1 MASSLLNKN
10 KNQVDNAAQQQ
21 KQKVDGL
28 QQNIENQ
35 TSDPTAAKGAIV
47 GAIVVLLNKFINVE
61 KVANSIISRLIK
73 RTKRSLNNK
82 GRVDVKNGVVVIF
95 YPKFTGDYSSYKREF
110 ERKKQNLRS
119 LVKTLKTIIDS
130 LLVTLKVI
138 RAALAVLQIQLKL
151 KKKKL
156 LVTAA
161 ASGPDLA
168 SPSPSKPIA
177 AQYPIQKELDDQL
190 FKDLEDNINNY
201 ILLII
206 LVQSVLKIIQ
216 KTLASLKI
224 KVEQLSFN
232 INVDPN
238 FSPTTIPTDD
248 EEQNNSDST
257 EYSDGKRKYLIKIET
272 TPSGALQAI
281 AYDAFSKL
289 KITQTAPSKTRKADE
304 LIEELKQI
312 LG

>member
-21 KQKVDGL
+21 KQKVDDL

-156 LVTAA
+156 LVTAT

-190 FKDLEDNINNY
+190 FKDLEDKINNY
-201 ILLII
+201 ILLIT

-289 KITQTAPSKTRKADE
+289 KITQIAPSKTRKADE

>member
-21 KQKVDGL
+21 KQKVDDL

-156 LVTAA
+156 LVTAT

-190 FKDLEDNINNY
+190 FKDLEDKINNY
-201 ILLII
+201 ILLIT

>member
-21 KQKVDGL
+21 KQKVDDL

-190 FKDLEDNINNY
+190 FKDLEDKINNY
-201 ILLII
+201 ILLIT

-289 KITQTAPSKTRKADE
+289 KITQTAPSKTHKADE

>member
-1 MASSLLNKN
+1 MAVPLYNKD
-10 KNQVDNAAQQQ
+10 KNQVDNIAQEQQQ
-21 KQKVDGL
+21 KVDNL

-35 TSDPTAAKGAIV
+35 TSDPIAAKGAIV
-47 GAIVVLLNKFINVE
+47 GVIITLLNKFINID

-82 GRVDVKNGVVVIF
+82 GRVDVRNGVVVIF
-95 YPKFTGDYSSYKREF
+95 YPKFSGDYSSYKKEF
-110 ERKKQNLRS
+110 ERKKKNLRT

-130 LLVTLKVI
+130 LIVTLKVI

-161 ASGPDLA
+161 ASAPDLA
-168 SPSPSKPIA
+168 SPSPSKPVA

-190 FKDLEDNINNY
+190 FKNLEDKINNY
-201 ILLII
+201 ILLIT

-216 KTLASLKI
+216 KTLTSLKI

-238 FSPTTIPTDD
+238 YSPTSIPTDG
-248 EEQNNSDST
+248 EEQNNSDDSI
-257 EYSDGKRKYLIKIET
+257 YSDGKRNYIIKVET
-272 TPSGALQAI
+272 TPSGALQAV
-281 AYDAFSKL
+281 AYDAFSKM
-289 KITQTAPSKTRKADE
+289 KITQTAPSKTRRADE